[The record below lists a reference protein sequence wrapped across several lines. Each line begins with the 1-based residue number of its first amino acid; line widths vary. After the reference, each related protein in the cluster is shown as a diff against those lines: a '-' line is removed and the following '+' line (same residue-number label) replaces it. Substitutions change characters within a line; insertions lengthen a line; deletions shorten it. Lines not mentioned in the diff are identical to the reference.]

1 MRESQLISDR
11 VSLVLL
17 NNDLNLS
24 ILTHISCIRFNSV
37 PALYDAV
44 FEVTVITDVNI
55 IEHDT
60 ILDCTIIADVNLLK
74 DYRILNIT
82 VDNAS
87 AGNKTVLNA

>member
-1 MRESQLISDR
+1 MCESELISDR

-24 ILTHISCIRFNSV
+24 ILAHISCIRFNSV

-44 FEVTVITDVNI
+44 FKVTVITDVNI